1 MAPRFGQKIKM
12 LVLKE
17 ILEQYSDEEHPLNAE
32 ELCAQL
38 GARGITAERKAIYDD
53 VEQLREYGL
62 DIIKTRT
69 PKAGYFLGERQFEL
83 PEIYLLADAVRSA
96 PFITPRKTRQLVQKL
111 DGMLS
116 VHQAAKREKNVFF
129 DPAAKCDNESVFR
142 MIDTVSQ
149 AIEARKKIK
158 FSYRVRQLTDD
169 RRIVPQETERVV
181 SPYAMLW
188 QDDRYY
194 LIANYEK
201 YDNLM
206 HLRLDRMHGVELTEE
221 PARPFCE
228 VSPYKEQFDVAD
240 YAKKLFGMH
249 GGTPT
254 PVTLRCER
262 RLLEQV
268 LDRFGE
274 NLAVRHVTETHFE
287 CTVEVAVS
295 DGLVRWLLGYGAAVT
310 VLSPAALQDA
320 VAAQARE
327 ILAVYGG
334 AR

>member
-1 MAPRFGQKIKM
+1 MAPRFGQKIK
-12 LVLKE
+12 LLALKD
-17 ILEQYSDEEHPLNAE
+17 ILEQLTDEEHPLNAE

-38 GARGITAERKAIYDD
+38 AARGITAERKAIYDD
-53 VEQLREYGL
+53 LEQLRDYGL
-62 DIIKTRT
+62 DIIKTRS
-69 PKAGYFLGERQFEL
+69 PKAGVFLGERQFEL

-116 VHQAAKREKNVFF
+116 VYQAEKREKNVFF
-129 DPAAKCDNESVFR
+129 DSAAKCDNEAVFR
-142 MIDTVSQ
+142 MIDTISQ
-149 AIEARKKIK
+149 AIEEHKKIR
-158 FSYRVRQLTDD
+158 FLYRVRQLADD
-169 RRIVPQETERVV
+169 RQTVPQEKERTV

-201 YDNLM
+201 YDDLM
-206 HLRLDRMHGVELTEE
+206 HLRLDRMHKVELTSEA
-221 PARPFCE
+221 ARPFCE
-228 VSPYKEQFDVAD
+228 VSPYREQFDTAD

-249 GGTPT
+249 GGTPAA
-254 PVTLRCER
+254 VTLRCER

-274 NLAVRHVTETHFE
+274 NLAVFHVTETHFE
-287 CTVEVAVS
+287 CTVQVAVS
-295 DGLVRWLLGYGAAVT
+295 EGLVRWLLGYGAAVT
-310 VLSPAALQDA
+310 VLSPVTLRRD
-320 VAAQARE
+320 VAAKARE
-327 ILAVYGG
+327 ILVAYDG